1 MYYDYHMHCS
11 FSDDSNT
18 PMEDMINKSIELG
31 LKEICFTDHVDYSI
45 ITNNI
50 EEDHTVDY
58 NEYFRN
64 IEYFQNKYK
73 DKIIIKRGIEM
84 GLQNHTLPKC
94 MEDIEKNDLD
104 FVIASIHTINKL
116 DLIERH
122 FYQDKSQFEAYRQYY
137 EILYNMIR
145 KFKNYSVLGHVD
157 YVKRYGDLNNIIDDK
172 VFSDEIDEILKMA
185 IYDGKGIEINTS
197 SFRYKLPDLTPSSYI
212 LKRYKELGGEII
224 TTGSDSH
231 NPAQVAHEFERIYKG
246 LEEMGYKYICTFDK
260 MNPNFIKL

>member
-18 PMEDMINKSIELG
+18 SMEDMINKSIELG

-94 MEDIEKNDLD
+94 MEDTEKNEFD
-104 FVIASIHTINKL
+104 FIIASIHTINKL

-122 FYQDKSQFEAYRQYY
+122 FYKDKSQFEAYRQYY

-157 YVKRYGDLNNIIDDK
+157 CVKRYGDLNNIIDDK

-212 LKRYKELGGEII
+212 LKRYKEFGGEII

-231 NPAQVAHEFERIYKG
+231 NPAQVAHEFKRIYKG